1 MGNID
6 HINSSGTKARI
17 CETMSMVPHF
27 ALFMVAMSLE
37 DRILTGL
44 SYPEAEF
51 TREEINAFMQNY
63 NQALAEL
70 PEL

>member
-1 MGNID
+1 
-6 HINSSGTKARI
+6 
-17 CETMSMVPHF
+17 MSMVPHF
-27 ALFMVAMSLE
+27 ALFMVTMSLE

-63 NQALAEL
+63 NLALSEL
-70 PEL
+70 LAL